1 MFITVKNVIHSLLPF
16 FLAVTTTKW
25 VTMRLTK
32 VGLKMEERILEN
44 RFCNN
49 AIKLIRCEIKFLMIV
64 LMYFFQNIFSR
75 LREEEEVFVNEL
87 LNFIQRVI
95 LVFKVS

>member
-32 VGLKMEERILEN
+32 VGLKIEERILEN

-49 AIKLIRCEIKFLMIV
+49 TIKLIRCEIKFFMIV

>member
-1 MFITVKNVIHSLLPF
+1 
-16 FLAVTTTKW
+16 
-25 VTMRLTK
+25 MRLTK
-32 VGLKMEERILEN
+32 VGLKMEGRLSEN
-44 RFCNN
+44 RFCSNT
-49 AIKLIRCEIKFLMIV
+49 IKLIRCEIKFFMIV

-75 LREEEEVFVNEL
+75 LREEEEVFVNER

>member
-1 MFITVKNVIHSLLPF
+1 ML
-16 FLAVTTTKW
+16 
-25 VTMRLTK
+25 
-32 VGLKMEERILEN
+32 
-44 RFCNN
+44 
-49 AIKLIRCEIKFLMIV
+49 IV

>member
-1 MFITVKNVIHSLLPF
+1 
-16 FLAVTTTKW
+16 
-25 VTMRLTK
+25 MRLTK
-32 VGLKMEERILEN
+32 VGLKMEGRILEN

-49 AIKLIRCEIKFLMIV
+49 TIIKLIRCEIKFLMIV

>member
-1 MFITVKNVIHSLLPF
+1 
-16 FLAVTTTKW
+16 
-25 VTMRLTK
+25 MRLTK
-32 VGLKMEERILEN
+32 VGLKMEGRILEN
-44 RFCNN
+44 RFYNN
-49 AIKLIRCEIKFLMIV
+49 TTKLIRCEIKFLMV
-64 LMYFFQNIFSR
+64 LLMMYFFQNIFSR

>member
-1 MFITVKNVIHSLLPF
+1 
-16 FLAVTTTKW
+16 
-25 VTMRLTK
+25 MRLTK
-32 VGLKMEERILEN
+32 VGLKMEGRILEN

-49 AIKLIRCEIKFLMIV
+49 YTIKLIRCEIKFLMIV

>member
-1 MFITVKNVIHSLLPF
+1 
-16 FLAVTTTKW
+16 
-25 VTMRLTK
+25 MRLTK
-32 VGLKMEERILEN
+32 VGLKMEGRILEN

-49 AIKLIRCEIKFLMIV
+49 TIKLIRCEIKFLVIFV

>member
-1 MFITVKNVIHSLLPF
+1 
-16 FLAVTTTKW
+16 
-25 VTMRLTK
+25 MRLTK
-32 VGLKMEERILEN
+32 VGLKMEGRISEN
-44 RFCNN
+44 RFCSNTV
-49 AIKLIRCEIKFLMIV
+49 KLIRCEIKFFMIV

>member
-1 MFITVKNVIHSLLPF
+1 
-16 FLAVTTTKW
+16 
-25 VTMRLTK
+25 MRLTK
-32 VGLKMEERILEN
+32 VGLKMEGRILEN

-49 AIKLIRCEIKFLMIV
+49 TIKLITGRCEIKFFMIV

>member
-1 MFITVKNVIHSLLPF
+1 
-16 FLAVTTTKW
+16 
-25 VTMRLTK
+25 MRLTK
-32 VGLKMEERILEN
+32 VGLKMEGGILEN

-49 AIKLIRCEIKFLMIV
+49 TIKLIRCEIKFFMIV

>member
-1 MFITVKNVIHSLLPF
+1 MFITVKNVINSLLPF
-16 FLAVTTTKW
+16 FLAVTTTNW

-32 VGLKMEERILEN
+32 VGLKREGRILEN

-49 AIKLIRCEIKFLMIV
+49 TIKLIRCEIKFLMIV